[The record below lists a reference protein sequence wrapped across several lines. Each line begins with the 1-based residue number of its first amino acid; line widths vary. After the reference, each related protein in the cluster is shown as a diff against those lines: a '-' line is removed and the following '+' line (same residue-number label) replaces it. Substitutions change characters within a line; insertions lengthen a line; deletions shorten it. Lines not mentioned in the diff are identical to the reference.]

1 MGIPNGYIQ
10 HHTLLEAW
18 SSLRG
23 YVSQV
28 YTMSSPPARDTESS
42 SEQLRLRVEFELG
55 IPEDTSCPL
64 FTSLSED
71 PQQVT
76 IDHHDG
82 TCFAEVELGDCPDEE
97 DCTTIRFRQPV
108 ANCSCPAFWKHGS
121 FQRVLD
127 IQIENSVTVSETY
140 VPDRETLREL
150 VSDIRETGR
159 TVRIRKLTTI
169 DDEEVPGFRVFDT
182 SRLTRNEREMMEYAV
197 EAGYYDRDRKVSLSD
212 IAEVFGLTKQT
223 CSERLGVAESK
234 ITKAL
239 FQ

>member
-1 MGIPNGYIQ
+1 
-10 HHTLLEAW
+10 
-18 SSLRG
+18 
-23 YVSQV
+23 
-28 YTMSSPPARDTESS
+28 MSTPHPPDGESTA
-42 SEQLRLRVEFELG
+42 ERLHLRVEFELG
-55 IPEDTSCPL
+55 IPDDTSCPL
-64 FTSLSED
+64 FTSLSDE

-82 TCFAEVELGDCPDEE
+82 TCFTEVELSDCPDGEE
-97 DCTTIRFRQPV
+97 CTTIRFRQPV

-127 IQIENSVTVSETY
+127 IKIEDSVTISETY

-159 TVRIRKLTTI
+159 TVRIRKLTTV
-169 DDEEVPGFRVFDT
+169 DDGEHAPAFRVFDT
-182 SRLTRNEREMMEYAV
+182 SQLTENEREMLEYAV
-197 EAGYYDRDRKVSLSD
+197 ETGYYDRHNDVSLSD
-212 IAEVFGLTKQT
+212 IAEHFGVTKQT

-234 ITKAL
+234 ITKDL

>member
-1 MGIPNGYIQ
+1 
-10 HHTLLEAW
+10 
-18 SSLRG
+18 
-23 YVSQV
+23 
-28 YTMSSPPARDTESS
+28 MSTPHLPDDEPT
-42 SEQLRLRVEFELG
+42 SERLQLRVEFELG

-76 IDHHDG
+76 VDHHDG
-82 TCFAEVELGDCPDEE
+82 TCFAEVELSECPDGE

-108 ANCSCPAFWKHGS
+108 ENCSCPAFWKHGS

-127 IQIENSVTVSETY
+127 IKIDDGVTISETY

-150 VSDIRETGR
+150 VSDIRDTGR
-159 TVRIRKLTTI
+159 TVRIRKLTTL
-169 DDEEVPGFRVFDT
+169 DDEEDIPAFRVFDT
-182 SRLTRNEREMMEYAV
+182 SQLTENEREMLEYAV
-197 EAGYYDRDRKVSLSD
+197 EAGYYDRDRKVSLAD
-212 IAEVFGLTKQT
+212 IAEVFGVTKQT

-234 ITKAL
+234 ITKDL